1 MSINRLT
8 NRLMNRRNF
17 LKLSSSAYL
26 AAQSMLLTGCTHKK
40 FYNPD
45 QDIILGGGQFKK
57 HSETHHILA
66 ITNLHQK
73 KTQLVELDFLPHD
86 ILIDP
91 KNKMRLLTFE
101 EDGIHA
107 AEIDLN
113 SRIVSKA
120 LITSRDRIF
129 NGHGTFNRSGDL
141 IFCTE
146 SNKNNHQGSVTVRN
160 ASTLKVLDQFS
171 SYGLKPHQ
179 CKLINDDKTLVVSN
193 TGNGGNKNSAASI
206 AYIDMESQ
214 KLLEA
219 VTLST
224 KVVNTGHFSV
234 SKDDSLVITSAPV
247 GNNKT
252 GGVSFRHKQQPV
264 ITMTQPEVILNQL
277 TGEALSISIDERH
290 NIAAITH
297 PNANLITF
305 WSIDKA
311 ELVKAIS
318 VPNPRGISLSLSEKH
333 YIVSYGIETNAILI
347 NTKELTAD
355 MDSIMQPVYASG
367 EHIVNWSRTLTEI
380 MPREIYSQALTK
392 AG

>member
-8 NRLMNRRNF
+8 NRVMNRRDF

-66 ITNLHQK
+66 IANLHQK
-73 KTQLVELDFLPHD
+73 ETQLVELDFLPHD

-101 EDGIHA
+101 EDGINA

-113 SRIVSKA
+113 SHIVSKA
-120 LITSRDRIF
+120 LSTSGDRVF

-146 SNKNNHQGSVTVRN
+146 SNTNNHQGSVTVRD

-179 CKLINDDKTLVVSN
+179 CQLTNNEQTLVVSN
-193 TGNGGNKNSAASI
+193 TGINNVKNSPATI
-206 AYIDMESQ
+206 AYIDVQ
-214 KLLEA
+214 NKKLQEV
-219 VTLST
+219 VTLSKKT
-224 KVVNTGHFSV
+224 LNTGHFSIT
-234 SKDDSLVITSAPV
+234 KDDSLVVASAPV
-247 GNNKT
+247 ANHKT
-252 GGVSFRHKQQPV
+252 GGVSIRHKQQPV
-264 ITMTQPEVILNQL
+264 VTMTQPEVIINQL

-355 MDSIMQPVYASG
+355 TDSIMQSVYSSG
-367 EHIVNWSRTLTEI
+367 EHIINWSRTLTEI
-380 MPREIYSQALTK
+380 MPGEIYSQALTK
-392 AG
+392 EG